1 MTSLFRKLRWW
12 ANRDRKEEELREE
25 LRFHLDEE
33 AERRRE
39 DGLAADQAQ
48 WAARRDLGN
57 ITVLEEK
64 VRAVWTWTIL
74 EQLVQDLRYA
84 LRAMNRN
91 RAFTALTTLSLALG
105 IGANTAIYS
114 FMDSI
119 LLRSLPVADPAS
131 LVVLQWRSKPIA
143 TSMGVLEGSS
153 TDGPSFVMHSMSGAA
168 YGDPKTGIT
177 AGIFPF
183 PAFEL
188 LQKSSESVLSSV
200 FAYYPAR
207 NLNLV
212 IKGQADVA
220 NGEYV
225 SGDYFRGLAVPPAAG
240 RLLMADDDRAGAL
253 AVVVV
258 SMGFSQQRF
267 GNAANAVGQ
276 SIDINGQPFRVIGV
290 TPSEF
295 FGVDPAAAPELYL
308 PMHANLV
315 LDVGLWGTTPQ
326 TYLDQNY
333 YWIGMMGRLRPG
345 VSLTEAQSTLTPLFQ
360 QWVAGTASNARE
372 RANLPSMWLA
382 AGGGGLDKLRRQ
394 YSKPLFMLLT
404 LVGLILAVACAN
416 TANLLLARAAAR
428 TREMA
433 VRLSIGAG
441 RFRLIRQLLTESLL
455 LALLGGTLGVL
466 FALWGIRVL
475 TLLLANGH
483 EHFTLHAEMNGHVL
497 AATLAVSLLC
507 GTLVGLAPAIQS
519 TRADVM
525 PALKDARA
533 RGRSPRRAIL
543 GMNISQVLVASQ
555 IGISLLLLVVAG
567 LFVETL
573 SNLQSV
579 QLGFNRD
586 NVLLFDV
593 NAHQAGHRDLE
604 IAAFYADLRRR
615 VGAIPGVSDASL
627 SHSSLI
633 EAGRQLP
640 ISVSGTPAPGTRILG
655 TGPAFF
661 TTMQI
666 PMLVGRE
673 IDERDQPGS
682 PSVAVVNDLF
692 AKAHFGQENPV
703 GRHISLDGPTPR
715 DMEIVGVSANVRY
728 QDLKEDFLPIVFIP
742 YNQGSYPPLEQ
753 MTYAMRTTGNPLL
766 YVKVVRDIV
775 HQADAR
781 VPLTNVKTQA
791 AEIDQT
797 MNQEILFARLCS
809 AFAILTLVIA
819 CVGLYGTTTYAV
831 ARRTG
836 EIGLRMAL
844 GAGRATVV
852 WMVLRDV
859 SRLAAVGLAIG
870 VPAALGASRLVE
882 SFLFGLR
889 PNDPWAVT
897 CAVGILLGA
906 ALVAGYVPAR
916 RASRIDPMT
925 ALRHE

>member
-25 LRFHLDEE
+25 LQFHLDEE
-33 AERRRE
+33 AERRRDE
-39 DGLAADQAQ
+39 GLAADQAQ

-91 RAFTALTTLSLALG
+91 RAFTALITLSLALG

-114 FMDSI
+114 FMDAI

-131 LVVLQWRSKPIA
+131 LVVLQWRSKPIER
-143 TSMGVLEGSS
+143 SG
-153 TDGPSFVMHSMSGAA
+153 TDERWFVMHSMSGTT
-168 YGDPKTGIT
+168 YDDSGTGAT

-188 LQKSSESVLSSV
+188 LQKNSDAVLSSV

-240 RLLMADDDRAGAL
+240 RLLMADDDRAGAP

-276 SIDINGQPFRVIGV
+276 SIDINDQPFRVIGV

-295 FGVDPAAAPELYL
+295 FGVDPSAAPELYL

-315 LDVGLWGTTPQ
+315 LDVGPWGTTPQ

-333 YWIGMMGRLRPG
+333 YWVGMMGRLRPG
-345 VSLTEAQSTLTPLFQ
+345 ISLAEAQSTLTPLFQ
-360 QWVAGTASNARE
+360 RWVAGTASNARE

-455 LALLGGTLGVL
+455 LAFLGGTLGVL

-483 EHFTLHAEMNGHVL
+483 ENFTLHAGMNWHVL
-497 AATLAVSLLC
+497 GAALAVSLIC

-519 TRADVM
+519 TRAAVM

-533 RGRSPRRAIL
+533 SDRGASPRRLIL
-543 GMNISQVLVASQ
+543 GMNLSQVLVVSQ
-555 IGISLLLLVVAG
+555 IGISLFLLVVAG

-586 NVLLFDV
+586 NVLLFDL
-593 NAHQAGHRDLE
+593 NAHKAGHRDPE

-615 VGAIPGVSDASL
+615 LGAIPGVRDASL
-627 SHSSLI
+627 SHYSLI
-633 EAGRQLP
+633 EAGTQLP

-673 IDERDQPGS
+673 LDERDQPGS
-682 PSVAVVNDLF
+682 PSVTVVNDVF
-692 AKAHFGQENPV
+692 AKVHFGHANPV

-728 QDLKEDFLPIVFIP
+728 QDLKDDYVPIVFIP

-753 MTYAMRTTGNPLL
+753 MTYALRTTGNPLL
-766 YVKVVRDIV
+766 YVKMVRDIV
-775 HQADAR
+775 HQVDAR
-781 VPLTNVKTQA
+781 LPLTNVKTQA

-797 MNQEILFARLCS
+797 MNQEIVFARLCTV
-809 AFAILTLVIA
+809 FAILTLVIA